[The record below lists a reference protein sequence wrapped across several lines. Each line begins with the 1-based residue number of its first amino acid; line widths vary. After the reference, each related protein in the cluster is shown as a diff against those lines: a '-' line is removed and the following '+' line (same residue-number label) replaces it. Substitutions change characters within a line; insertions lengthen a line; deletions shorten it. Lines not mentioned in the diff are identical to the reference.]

1 MLRMGLVRK
10 PLGLKG
16 AGSSTGRPL
25 QHLHLQGDQSKCLQ
39 CEMLGSMS

>member
-16 AGSSTGRPL
+16 ARSSTVLPL
-25 QHLHLQGDQSKCLQ
+25 QHLHLQGGQSKCLQ
-39 CEMLGSMS
+39 CDMLESMS